1 MAQHAPILN
10 AVLPQN
16 IAYVVNNTLLHPGDS
31 FASSLDAWK
40 GIPVL
45 ALPIMA
51 PWMTELEVAEFARRM
66 SPQKIIPVHDGY
78 AKDFFLQQRYEN
90 YQKYFSPL
98 GIDFQWLD
106 KPGDSIEV

>member
-1 MAQHAPILN
+1 
-10 AVLPQN
+10 
-16 IAYVVNNTLLHPGDS
+16 VVT
-31 FASSLDAWK
+31 A
-40 GIPVL
+40 
-45 ALPIMA
+45 
-51 PWMTELEVAEFARRM
+51 
-66 SPQKIIPVHDGY
+66 KIIPVHDGY